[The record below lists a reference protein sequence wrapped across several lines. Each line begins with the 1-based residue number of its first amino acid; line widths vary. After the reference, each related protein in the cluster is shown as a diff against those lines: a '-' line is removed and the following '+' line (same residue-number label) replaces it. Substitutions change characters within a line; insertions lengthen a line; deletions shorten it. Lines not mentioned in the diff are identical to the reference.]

1 MPRWLHPSSKD
12 RFHTNFVSPV
22 RHHLRQRLPTKALLL
37 MDNCSAHPA
46 TLTSADQ
53 KITVS
58 FLPKNTTTKI
68 QPLRLDQRI
77 MATTKRN
84 YRRHLVHAII
94 DSTDSLQDYLNSL
107 KIKEAVHLF
116 SRAWGD
122 VSSKAILE
130 CWNKGLGFDEENLL
144 LAVCGANDYNGF
156 NDDDISSSRQDV
168 VLLRCFGD
176 YFCCFWLWA
185 KCEAANILSLI
196 QFICEQLENY
206 RGFIEEWRESAWL
219 ACHKSI

>member
-1 MPRWLHPSSKD
+1 
-12 RFHTNFVSPV
+12 
-22 RHHLRQRLPTKALLL
+22 

-58 FLPKNTTTKI
+58 FLPKNTTRKI
-68 QPLRLDQRI
+68 QQLRLDQRI

-130 CWNKGLGFDEENLL
+130 C
-144 LAVCGANDYNGF
+144 
-156 NDDDISSSRQDV
+156 
-168 VLLRCFGD
+168 
-176 YFCCFWLWA
+176 
-185 KCEAANILSLI
+185 
-196 QFICEQLENY
+196 
-206 RGFIEEWRESAWL
+206 
-219 ACHKSI
+219 